1 MLLKKIDEFKLMV
14 IIVIITIVLN
24 GCISMQKNIP
34 NLQWKIYDSLPALV
48 GNESLGYAGPVIG
61 IHNDKLLIAGGANF
75 PDAMPWMGGKKQ
87 YYKEAFV
94 TDINNPQG
102 GFEKFELPIDI
113 AYSANC
119 SSPLG
124 IICAGGENE
133 NGVLQTAFLIR
144 WIDEKLNFTPLPNLP
159 KPLTNA
165 AATCIGDEIFV
176 AGGENQTAASS
187 EFYKLNLNDTEKGW
201 EVLANI
207 PHPVSHSILVAVN
220 NGESVF
226 LFGGREKNIGDT
238 STLYRQVYQYRIE
251 KNTWIEKQSMPY
263 ALSAGTGALINDDFI
278 ALFGGDKG
286 SVFHKTEA
294 LIHAINKEQDS
305 VKKQQLNQEKIK
317 LQAAHPGF
325 SKSVLLYDIATNS
338 WKEGSEINF
347 TTPVT
352 TTAIKNSNRIFIP
365 SGEIKAGVRTP
376 HILEAIIN

>member
-1 MLLKKIDEFKLMV
+1 MILKNKYGTKL
-14 IIVIITIVLN
+14 ILIVGLITIVLN

-48 GNESLGYAGPVIG
+48 GNQSLGYAGPVIG
-61 IHNDKLLIAGGANF
+61 IHNDKLLIGGGANF
-75 PDAMPWMGGKKQ
+75 PNAMPWMGGKKQ
-87 YYKEAFV
+87 YYNEAFV
-94 TDINNPQG
+94 TDINNAQA

-144 WIDEKLNFTPLPNLP
+144 WIDEKLNFTKLPNLP

-176 AGGENQTAASS
+176 AGGEDPTTVSS
-187 EFYKLNLNDTEKGW
+187 AFYKLNLNDTALGW

-220 NGESVF
+220 NGESIF
-226 LFGGREKNIGDT
+226 LFGGRKKNTGDT
-238 STLYRQVYQYRIE
+238 STLYKEVYQYQIE
-251 KNTWIEKQSMPY
+251 NNKWTEKQAMPY
-263 ALSAGTGALINDDFI
+263 ALSAGTGTLINDDFI

-286 SVFHKTEA
+286 STFHKTET
-294 LIHAINKEQDS
+294 LIHTISREQDL
-305 VKKQQLNQEKIK
+305 VKKEELNQEKIK
-317 LQAAHPGF
+317 LQTTHPGF
-325 SKSVLLYDIATNS
+325 SKSVLLYDIANNS
-338 WKEGSEINF
+338 WKMGSEINY

-352 TTAIKNSNRIFIP
+352 TTAIKNNDRIFIP

-376 HILEAIIN
+376 HILEAVIH